1 MTPELVTSNAYDCW
15 SRWVDEWRGALEA
28 SGPELLDVLKATA
41 YPQFVD
47 QATEDLAV
55 MAHAILTF
63 FSTHIGDRHE
73 GSRQATAL
81 VEAVLERACH
91 LHDEELHAD
100 EVWP

>member
-1 MTPELVTSNAYDCW
+1 MTPALVTSNAYDC
-15 SRWVDEWRGALEA
+15 RNRFIDEWRGALEA

-63 FSTHIGDRHE
+63 FATHIGDRHE
-73 GSRQATAL
+73 GSRQASAL

-91 LHDEELHAD
+91 LHDEELRTGEAF
-100 EVWP
+100 